1 MGRAGRG
8 GEPSVCIF
16 LHGRNQ
22 RLAPEMRPFF
32 KGDKAVCLRR
42 ALTNIFTLTD
52 TDGELVIDTTY
63 ISSSTTHAT
72 QNLAQ
77 TRKGKKTSEEYA
89 SVEEQ
94 VECSEACLQE
104 GHCMCSKCR

>member
-63 ISSSTTHAT
+63 ISSSSST
-72 QNLAQ
+72 
-77 TRKGKKTSEEYA
+77 
-89 SVEEQ
+89 
-94 VECSEACLQE
+94 
-104 GHCMCSKCR
+104 CRGVYGGRGAGGVQRGLPARRTLHVQ

>member
-63 ISSSTTHAT
+63 ISSST
-72 QNLAQ
+72 
-77 TRKGKKTSEEYA
+77 
-89 SVEEQ
+89 
-94 VECSEACLQE
+94 
-104 GHCMCSKCR
+104 CRGVCVSRGAGGVQRGLPARGTLHVQ